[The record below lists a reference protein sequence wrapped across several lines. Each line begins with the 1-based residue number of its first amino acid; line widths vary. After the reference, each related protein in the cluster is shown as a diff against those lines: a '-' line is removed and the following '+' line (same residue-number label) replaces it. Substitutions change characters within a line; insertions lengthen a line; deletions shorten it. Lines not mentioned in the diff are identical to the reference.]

1 MIYVGIFLIIYYLIN
16 KKLIH
21 FIKNKYKKLNFKLIY

>member
-1 MIYVGIFLIIYYLIN
+1 MIYVALFLIIYYLIN

-21 FIKNKYKKLNFKLIY
+21 FIKNKYKKLM